1 MGAGSI
7 VEMMDE
13 SKSTRSPRVAF
24 ALLCGL
30 AVCCSVM
37 YITSDGAEEVVMA
50 TDDAHSVGSGQDVF
64 APRSVESTDVM
75 KTGLLYTKTPDTLKD
90 GPEGRQR
97 LLVFLDKIEANIA
110 KEVEERKDDITAI
123 RAQMAKNMQ
132 FNIEARKKMK
142 SMLLAKM
149 AVNAKKAKDDLAV
162 AMRRTQRQFA
172 AAAALENK
180 RWKKNNKRFK
190 KTREIMKKNKAEA
203 TKELKMATANQQRAL
218 ATLASAT
225 NAKIKQTN
233 KHIAENAAQIKEN
246 AKKAREDLDNAMDAF
261 DSKMANVQE
270 EAKKGRSKLAAQAA
284 AQDKKF
290 REYANNKIKAMTA
303 KTAKQFHDTRD
314 QMAKDRA
321 HADAALAHTTSRMN
335 AALSAQKAL
344 QDKRFEQTVTDIAAA
359 KKEANDRVEGFKT
372 SFKADILA
380 LSTKSE
386 EQVKK
391 LNGRVTQLSGVVSS
405 NKLEQA
411 KVNANVN
418 AELKRMIKVGND
430 RYAEHLKKEAAEKN
444 MADMATKF
452 YGALEKI
459 KEQMK
464 KDREHA
470 ENSLATATS
479 ALYKTMA
486 DNQEAQEAVNKELT
500 EATRRAK
507 LDAEQAL
514 REAKESWAKDTS
526 ELHSTVVSL
535 EKKHNQKVMDLTG
548 VVQENAI
555 KDAEGRAELRKIA
568 EANKAGLQSAIHD
581 AIAKGEARALAIE
594 KKMSDINAKT
604 REQMNARITTEIS
617 HLRKQIH
624 GQITEL
630 SLETKEARAEM
641 KKEIIFSIKS
651 AEKLAAK
658 NLKDAVAWAEGEFTK
673 LHANLAKE
681 EALGGA
687 ERDALKATIEADKA
701 AAITTLD
708 EAIMNQNKALL
719 AYRNEM
725 CSEVGVLGGAFDKF
739 GKATTTE
746 CEGHGRLNDKLA
758 TQYDKMIL
766 NAQLVDEEMKA
777 NVDALKGSLEAA
789 KSQADAELAAANTAS
804 LARYN
809 EVIEA
814 VQAGIEDGREK
825 AAAAFVKVYEKMGND
840 AKEVEAN
847 MKEAISN
854 LNEKIAQHAA
864 IEDERFAKTVKDL
877 AAARAAAT
885 AAVTGATN
893 IMKAEILETKNTLK
907 KVEGKVIAQ
916 IQDVSAMVVSDT
928 AAQHKKNKIVESELA
943 RLFKK
948 ADTDFSASKRARGK
962 LKAILDENKRIAHDE
977 VQELFESTKVTL
989 EKVEQEQI
997 EHLSG
1002 FASDLTSATTGL
1014 YEKLAADK
1022 TAQAN
1027 VIAGMTAALDTAK
1040 AASAAELKEAKEL
1053 FASREL
1059 SLVNAITAN
1068 QHWFQN
1074 KLAEKTQMVL
1084 DWKKASDDDREAIR
1098 AVRNSMKMELE
1109 AGIEEAIA
1117 IGEAKAK
1124 AVQERAIEN
1133 IDIEKKTLLTTI
1145 SVAVENMADNVFAT
1159 VQGNRQKIA
1168 DNYLSLKAYAEAA
1181 ADSIQ
1186 DYVTKGK
1193 GKGLSSIGD
1202 LLVSLA
1208 GMAGEAAPAPADG
1221 VASGDDSIEAPFSG
1235 VPVSVDASV
1244 SKVNGLVNEYLSTLG
1259 EVKDR
1264 WPMGLGHYLLAKLE
1278 MSMQGAGALE
1288 VDKITGKAGNFVFI
1302 NAHSVGLS
1310 SKLPDFEGLAVN
1322 MRVYEETLAGLT
1334 GTLSTAK
1341 IAGKADA
1348 IKVPPPEWQGD

>member
-110 KEVEERKDDITAI
+110 KEVEERKNDITAI

-430 RYAEHLKKEAAEKN
+430 RYAEHLKKDAELKDLMARNKEATEKN

-658 NLKDAVAWAEGEFTK
+658 NLKDAVAWAEGEFTQ
-673 LHANLAKE
+673 LHAN
-681 EALGGA
+681 
-687 ERDALKATIEADKA
+687 
-701 AAITTLD
+701 
-708 EAIMNQNKALL
+708 
-719 AYRNEM
+719 RNEM